1 MWLYEKL
8 QIKPEKD
15 GPMEKN
21 IFKREEIV
29 SVLTDQ
35 PINEGLLSYLVPID
49 FISVG
54 QFVEIPI
61 GSRSCVGVVWGS
73 SSIKLDSNRLKYISR
88 ILEVPPM
95 SPELR
100 KFFNQLAIY
109 TINPLNKVF
118 KLSLCASECIDKVL
132 FDNSRPNL
140 HHQLSQISKQHIIFT
155 LARSTRLEPTS

>member
-73 SSIKLDSNRLKYISR
+73 SSIKLDSNRLLFR
-88 ILEVPPM
+88 LHFR
-95 SPELR
+95 L
-100 KFFNQLAIY
+100 
-109 TINPLNKVF
+109 
-118 KLSLCASECIDKVL
+118 L
-132 FDNSRPNL
+132 FDWSLFLTLVYFL
-140 HHQLSQISKQHIIFT
+140 HFD
-155 LARSTRLEPTS
+155 